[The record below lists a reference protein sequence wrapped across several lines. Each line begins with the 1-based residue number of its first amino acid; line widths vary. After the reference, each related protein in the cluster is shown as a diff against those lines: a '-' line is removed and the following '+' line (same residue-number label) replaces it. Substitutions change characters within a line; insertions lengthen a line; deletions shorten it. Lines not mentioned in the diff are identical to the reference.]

1 MSGSRMRNLV
11 MKMLAVFGGLV
22 ILASLAAGFFH
33 FRGKGRIPQ
42 KTVIAVDLE
51 RAVVEYVPDDEV
63 AGFLLRRSMVLRD
76 MVDALSRAAE
86 DPRVVGLVARVG
98 TSGMGMAQIQEVR
111 DAVAAFRGKGK
122 PAIAYAE
129 TFGVFGPGNGSYY
142 LATAFDNIYLQ
153 PSGSVGLTG
162 LISNTPFVRGT
173 LDKLGIIPRMGR
185 REEYKTLVNRLTEK
199 KYTDAHRE
207 ANRRFLASLFGQI
220 VKGIAEARKLS
231 ADEVRSLADRGPL
244 FAGEAM
250 RANLVDGVAYRDE
263 VYEKVRRKTGEDAT
277 FLDLGEYF
285 PRAGRIRGEGETIAL
300 IYGVGGIRRGK
311 SRYDPVSGRFLL
323 GPDTVADAFRSATE
337 DKKVKAIL
345 FRVDSPGGSHV
356 ASDTI
361 WREIVRAR
369 QAGKPVIVSMG
380 NVAGS
385 GGYYISMAAD
395 RIVAQ
400 PGTLTG
406 SIGVFAG
413 KMVTTSFWE
422 KLGVTY
428 DEVHTSRNADLWTGT
443 RDYDADQWKR
453 VQGILDR
460 IYEEFTDK
468 AAKGRNLP
476 VEKVREAA
484 RGRVWTGEDAKALG
498 LVDELG
504 GFPAALRLVR
514 EAAGIP
520 AEAGIRVKVFPP
532 LVSRWKVR
540 LADWLAPRQEESME
554 SVAGLLERVQPVTRL
569 AEEMGFGPPPGELA
583 MPEGE
588 RPRE

>member
-1 MSGSRMRNLV
+1 MSGSRMRNIV
-11 MKMLAVFGGLV
+11 VGILAVFGGLV
-22 ILASLAAGFFH
+22 ILASLAAGYIC

-42 KTVIAVDLE
+42 RTVIAVDLE
-51 RAVVEYVPDDEV
+51 RPVVEYVPDDPV

-76 MVDALSRAAE
+76 VVDALGRAAE
-86 DPRVVGLVARVG
+86 DPRVVGLVARIG
-98 TSGMGMAQIQEVR
+98 TSGMGMAQIQELR
-111 DAVAAFRGKGK
+111 DAVLAFRRKGK
-122 PAIAYAE
+122 PAIAHAE
-129 TFGVFGPGNGSYY
+129 TFGEFGPGNGAYY
-142 LATAFDNIYLQ
+142 LASAFDNIYLQ

-173 LDKLGIIPRMGR
+173 LDKLGIIPRMDR

-207 ANRRFLASLFGQI
+207 ANRSILGSLFGQI
-220 VKGIAEARKLS
+220 VKGIAEARKLP
-231 ADEVRSLADRGPL
+231 ADEVLVLTDRGPL
-244 FAGEAM
+244 FAGDAVQE
-250 RANLVDGVAYRDE
+250 NLVDGVAYRDE
-263 VYEKVRRKTGEDAT
+263 VYEKVRRKAGEDAT

-285 PRAGRIRGEGETIAL
+285 QRAGRTRGEGETIAL
-300 IYGVGGIRRGK
+300 IYGVGGIRRGR
-311 SRYDPVSGRFLL
+311 SRYDSASGRFLL
-323 GPDTVADAFRSATE
+323 GPDTVADAFRSAIE
-337 DKKVKAIL
+337 DKKVRAIL

-395 RIVAQ
+395 KIVAQ

-413 KMVTTSFWE
+413 KLVTASFWK
-422 KLGVTY
+422 KLGVTW
-428 DEVHTSRNADLWTGT
+428 DEVHTSSNADLWTWT
-443 RDYDADQWKR
+443 QDYDANQWKR

-460 IYEEFTDK
+460 IYEEFTEK
-468 AAKGRNLP
+468 AATGRNLP
-476 VEKVREAA
+476 VEKVREVA

-504 GFPAALRLVR
+504 GFPAALRLAR

-520 AEAGIRVKVFPP
+520 AEGGIRVKVFPP
-532 LVSRWKVR
+532 PVSRWKVR
-540 LADWLAPRQEESME
+540 LVDWLTPRQEGTME
-554 SVAGLLERVQPVTRL
+554 SVAGMLERVQPVTRL
-569 AEEMGFGPPPGELA
+569 AEEMGFGSSPGELS

-588 RPRE
+588 WPRE